1 MRSRRQTFL
10 MRLQHN
16 LQIFSPRNLLVATI
30 CTFCLTCSL
39 CVWGVLTRL
48 ALWINRFCIPTFSAI
63 FVRDV
68 APCAKNAHR
77 LHLPVRF
84 PVFSECHPR
93 DKNIRLEP
101 ESIVFLLRPAT
112 NANACAIL
120 FFFFLFDQTGLPEKI
135 SFDLVQPW
143 KRGTTCSQHCAAAR
157 VGWPASQCWEA
168 RGKIVA
174 CPRERAFKLI
184 ATACLQPANRG
195 ESPSWEECEL
205 LGNHLGRPEQA
216 TSFTQWRNFLAVV
229 SVLAG

>member
-77 LHLPVRF
+77 SHLPVRF

-112 NANACAIL
+112 EATNANARAIL
-120 FFFFLFDQTGLPEKI
+120 FFFVRPNGFAWKNIVWFSPTVKTWHDMFSALCCCKGRSTCVAVLGGTRKNRRVPTWKGIQAYRNCLPATRESGRIAK
-135 SFDLVQPW
+135 LGGV
-143 KRGTTCSQHCAAAR
+143 RAA
-157 VGWPASQCWEA
+157 
-168 RGKIVA
+168 
-174 CPRERAFKLI
+174 
-184 ATACLQPANRG
+184 G
-195 ESPSWEECEL
+195 ESPGAS
-205 LGNHLGRPEQA
+205 GASDVIHPV
-216 TSFTQWRNFLAVV
+216 T
-229 SVLAG
+229 